1 MGMLGM
7 LFGGKAQ
14 LCEET
19 WEPFSMVEDKEDY
32 CAADWAQ
39 IITQARDIG
48 ADVEFTTKGIKIS
61 HGKSEGLFRDAQG
74 GVREAQT
81 FLSRIW

>member
-19 WEPFSMVEDKEDY
+19 WEPFSMVEDRDDY
-32 CAADWAQ
+32 CAGEWAEL
-39 IITQARDIG
+39 IARARKDGIE
-48 ADVEFTTKGIKIS
+48 VEFTTKGIKMTY
-61 HGKSEGLFRDAQG
+61 GKSEGLFKEAQG
-74 GVREAQT
+74 GLKLAEQ
-81 FLSRIW
+81 FLDSL